1 MRFSSVVLL
10 IAISVFSLH
19 CGVHAVRRQSDDEYS
34 DEQVTGDQHQAP
46 SHASEPMGGGSTD
59 EQPQTAPGNEG
70 EDQPPPKTL
79 AASFVPVIAIM
90 LVSKSVPA
98 LDTGGSSIPMLIS
111 VLLVPR
117 VITYLEQQYGLAELE
132 QVPGMV
138 FVAVVSVG
146 QFAMVV
152 LGGKAL
158 GFFGDPGAAMMGKQ
172 AGKVDTLEYIQ
183 GEPVDVERT
192 GSIKVVEFWTTWC
205 GPCKKAIP
213 HINKLYNKLVK
224 ESGTKKIQFVGVA
237 MGEDAAKAKPFVEE
251 MGDEM
256 QYAVAVDPQKT
267 VAGDYP
273 IAGFPHAYIVD
284 ADGNVAWSGH
294 PGTSEF
300 TQTLEKLVAAVAPAA
315 KSEVE
320 KLD

>member
-1 MRFSSVVLL
+1 MSHARFSSVVLL

-19 CGVHAVRRQSDDEYS
+19 CGVHAVRRQSDVSYFVLVYLCMNILSIQDEYS

-59 EQPQTAPGNEG
+59 EQPQAWPHLRHLHHTPLHPMKSFYGTCAHSVPVQTAPGNEG

-158 GFFGDPGAAMMGKQ
+158 GFFGSVTPIVNAMFH
-172 AGKVDTLEYIQ
+172 
-183 GEPVDVERT
+183 
-192 GSIKVVEFWTTWC
+192 S
-205 GPCKKAIP
+205 
-213 HINKLYNKLVK
+213 
-224 ESGTKKIQFVGVA
+224 
-237 MGEDAAKAKPFVEE
+237 
-251 MGDEM
+251 
-256 QYAVAVDPQKT
+256 
-267 VAGDYP
+267 
-273 IAGFPHAYIVD
+273 
-284 ADGNVAWSGH
+284 
-294 PGTSEF
+294 
-300 TQTLEKLVAAVAPAA
+300 
-315 KSEVE
+315 
-320 KLD
+320 